1 MKNNISNLSY
11 SRFVNM
17 QLIIS
22 RMNRGDDR
30 KDIDEVKVYVQMC
43 VSVYLSMHIDVIYS
57 ALHRFTLVRAAR
69 QWKRE
74 KEKERKKEEENK
86 KKIA

>member
-1 MKNNISNLSY
+1 
-11 SRFVNM
+11 M

-22 RMNRGDDR
+22 RLNRGDDQ
-30 KDIDEVKVYVQMC
+30 KDIDEVNMYVQMC
-43 VSVYLSMHIDVIYS
+43 ASVYLSMHIDVIYS

-69 QWKRE
+69 QRKRE
-74 KEKERKKEEENK
+74 KREREKEEENK